1 MKILGG
7 TMKILGGSTM
17 NNPNVKNLKQD
28 SDYWKLDSMLKLII
42 YTGAL
47 MCVVGT
53 CIIMILQ
60 PFMSLECE
68 YDSSRMSGH
77 EISFHNPQYGTA
89 IMTNPIIVSVTYVC
103 LYPYNFECAVGTL
116 LFGRS

>member
-1 MKILGG
+1 
-7 TMKILGGSTM
+7 M

-53 CIIMILQ
+53 CIVMILQ

-77 EISFHNPQYGTA
+77 EISFHNPQYGTT
-89 IMTNPIIVSVTYVC
+89 IMTNPTGSVTYVC

-116 LFGRS
+116 LFGRNFLVLFLICHGSIMTR